1 MSLPLAYP
9 EKENAVIGYLSMN
22 GFAGIEDYARTR
34 PDAFTHPLA
43 SVTFEAAQHLH
54 QVGRTPNTL
63 TIIEAVEGDRELK
76 RDATDAAAEAG
87 LPDWQNYIYG
97 VDTSIAQSFAGG
109 QIVGEYLADISEA
122 AGRRKAADIGRRL
135 AEGEIDR
142 TEAMEALGVI
152 EKGGIG
158 FKPLSLRSP
167 LEILKMEFDPA
178 DLLLANGY
186 LVKGSALTILGQGG
200 LGKSRFALQ
209 LAVCSILGRDFLG
222 WKTSSAEVKWLFIQ
236 TENGCR
242 RLKADLGKMLSG
254 LSKQDLAKLDAN
266 LRLHTIEHDED
277 TFVSLGSETGKA
289 RIHQAIKT
297 FPADVVVFDVL
308 RDFSIGDLNNDAD
321 MAATCAAIGGVV
333 RQGNPHRIPL
343 IVHHATTGRAGI
355 AKASGFDRSS
365 FGRNSKVLLGW
376 TRAQINLAPHGPDS
390 NDVVIV
396 TSGKANDFEEFK
408 PFAVRLN
415 PDSWQYEPAPDID
428 VEEWKESIAGKTAG
442 KKSTATLAH
451 VIERARKAGID
462 GISKTEL
469 VKAIMNETG
478 CGKTKAYDLVDE
490 AEGKKAIHRR
500 KSDDFYVCK

>member
-1 MSLPLAYP
+1 MAAPLSCP
-9 EKENAVIGYLSMN
+9 DKENAVVGYLSMR
-22 GFAGIEDYARTR
+22 GFAGIPRHSR
-34 PDAFTHPLA
+34 PYPEAFTDTLA
-43 SVTFEAAQHLH
+43 ALAYAAAFEIDHRGMAVTAASILEYIEGRRGWLRHAEEEAHTRGLA
-54 QVGRTPNTL
+54 
-63 TIIEAVEGDRELK
+63 DW
-76 RDATDAAAEAG
+76 RDAIITADDSLGFQPDGKAAIEC
-87 LPDWQNYIYG
+87 LEK
-97 VDTSIAQSFAGG
+97 IA
-109 QIVGEYLADISEA
+109 EA
-122 AGRRKAADIGRRL
+122 AGRRKAAEIGRRL
-135 AEGEIDR
+135 TDGEILPS
-142 TEAMEALGVI
+142 EAAEVLGRI
-152 EKGGIG
+152 QNAGLG

-167 LEILKMEFDPA
+167 LEILKMQFDPA
-178 DLLLANGY
+178 DLLLGNGY
-186 LVKGSALTILGQGG
+186 LVKGSPLTILGQGG
-200 LGKSRFALQ
+200 LGKSRFTMQ
-209 LAVCSILGRDFLG
+209 LAVSSILGRDFLG
-222 WKTSSAEVKWLFIQ
+222 WKTSGAEVKWLFLQ

-242 RLKADLGKMLSG
+242 RLKDDLGKMMAG
-254 LSKQDLAKLDAN
+254 LSKTDLAKLDAH

-277 TFVSLGSETGKA
+277 TLVSLGSDLGRERVKQTINA
-289 RIHQAIKT
+289 

-308 RDFSIGDLNNDAD
+308 RDFGIGDLNSDAD

-333 RQGNPHRIPL
+333 RQGNPNRIPL
-343 IVHHATTGRAGI
+343 ILHHATTGRAGI

-390 NDVVIV
+390 NDVVVV

-415 PDSWQYEPAPDID
+415 TDTWHYEPAPDID
-428 VEEWKESIAGKTAG
+428 IEEWKESISGKTVG

>member
-1 MSLPLAYP
+1 MSLQLSYP
-9 EKENAVIGYLSMN
+9 EKESAVIGYLSMR
-22 GFAGIEDYARTR
+22 GFAGIPRQAR
-34 PDAFTHPLA
+34 PYPEAFTDNLA
-43 SVTFEAAQHLH
+43 AIAYASAWELDHRGRAVTAASIIESIE
-54 QVGRTPNTL
+54 GRTDRL
-63 TIIEAVEGDRELK
+63 RHAEEEACTRGLADW
-76 RDATDAAAEAG
+76 RDAILTA
-87 LPDWQNYIYG
+87 
-97 VDTSIAQSFAGG
+97 DTSLGFQPDGKAAIECLEK
-109 QIVGEYLADISEA
+109 ITEA
-122 AGRRKAADIGRRL
+122 AGRRKAAEIYEKGK
-135 AEGEIDR
+135 AGEISVA
-142 TEAMEALGVI
+142 EAMEALGGI
-152 EKGGIG
+152 EKAGHG

-222 WKTSSAEVKWLFIQ
+222 WKTSGAKVKWLFLQ

-242 RLKADLGKMLSG
+242 RLKADLGKMMSG
-254 LSKQDLAKLDAN
+254 LSKAELAKVDAD

-289 RIHQAIKT
+289 RIHQAVKT
-297 FPADVVVFDVL
+297 FPSDVVVFDVL

-321 MAATCAAIGGVV
+321 MAATCGAIGGVV

-428 VEEWKESIAGKTAG
+428 IEEWKESISGKTPG
-442 KKSTATLAH
+442 KKSTATFAH
-451 VIERARKAGID
+451 VVERTRKAAID
-462 GISKTEL
+462 GISKPAL
-469 VKAIMNETG
+469 VKDIMNETG
-478 CGKTKAYDLVDE
+478 CGKTKAYDLVHE
-490 AEGKKAIHRR
+490 AEEKKAIHRR
-500 KSDDFYVCK
+500 KSDEFYVCK

>member
-1 MSLPLAYP
+1 L
-9 EKENAVIGYLSMN
+9 EKI
-22 GFAGIEDYARTR
+22 T
-34 PDAFTHPLA
+34 
-43 SVTFEAAQHLH
+43 
-54 QVGRTPNTL
+54 
-63 TIIEAVEGDRELK
+63 
-76 RDATDAAAEAG
+76 
-87 LPDWQNYIYG
+87 
-97 VDTSIAQSFAGG
+97 
-109 QIVGEYLADISEA
+109 EA
-122 AGRRKAADIGRRL
+122 AGRRKAAEIYDKGK
-135 AEGEIDR
+135 AGEISIA
-142 TEAMEALGVI
+142 EAMEALGGI
-152 EKGGIG
+152 EKAGYG

-222 WKTSSAEVKWLFIQ
+222 WQTSRSQVKWLFLQ

-242 RLKADLGKMLSG
+242 RLKSDLGKMMSG
-254 LSKQDLAKLDAN
+254 LSKAELEKLDAN

-308 RDFSIGDLNNDAD
+308 RDFSIGDLNSDAD
-321 MAATCAAIGGVV
+321 MASTCAAIGGVV

-415 PDSWQYEPAPDID
+415 HDSWQYEPAPDID
-428 VEEWKESIAGKTAG
+428 IEEWKESISGKTAG
-442 KKSTATLAH
+442 KKSTATFAH
-451 VIERARKAGID
+451 VVERTRKAAFD
-462 GISKTEL
+462 GISKPEL
-469 VKAIMNETG
+469 VKAIMSETG
-478 CGKTKAYDLVDE
+478 CGKSKAYDLVHEADE
-490 AEGKKAIHRR
+490 KKAIHRR
-500 KSDDFYVCK
+500 KSDELYVCK

>member
-1 MSLPLAYP
+1 MRSSFSDPKNELA
-9 EKENAVIGYLSMN
+9 VVGYLSMQ
-22 GFAGIEDYARTR
+22 GIAGIPRQDRPHPEAFTDTLAALAYAAAIEIDHQGKAVTGASMLKYIEGRREWLRDAEEEARLQGIPDWRDAIITADSSLGFQ
-34 PDAFTHPLA
+34 PDAK
-43 SVTFEAAQHLH
+43 AA
-54 QVGRTPNTL
+54 
-63 TIIEAVEGDRELK
+63 IEC
-76 RDATDAAAEAG
+76 
-87 LPDWQNYIYG
+87 
-97 VDTSIAQSFAGG
+97 
-109 QIVGEYLADISEA
+109 LADIARASA
-122 AGRRKAADIGRRL
+122 QRKGAEIGRRL
-135 AEGEIDR
+135 QEGEISLE
-142 TEAMEALGVI
+142 EAAEALAAIQSVRN
-152 EKGGIG
+152 G

-167 LEILKMEFDPA
+167 QEILKMEFDPS

-200 LGKSRFALQ
+200 LGKSRFTLQ
-209 LAVCSILGRDFLG
+209 LGISSILGRDFLG
-222 WKTSSAEVKWLFIQ
+222 WPTSGAEVKWLFLQ

-242 RLKADLGKMLSG
+242 RLKSDLGKMMAG
-254 LSKQDLAKLDAN
+254 LSNAEIAKLDAN
-266 LRLHTIEHDED
+266 LRMHTIEHDED
-277 TFVSLGSETGKA
+277 TFVSLGSENGKA
-289 RIHQAIKT
+289 RIQQAIKT

-333 RQGNPHRIPL
+333 RQGNAHRIPL

-428 VEEWKESIAGKTAG
+428 IEEWKESISGKTPG
-442 KKSTATLAH
+442 KRSTATFAH
-451 VIERARKAGID
+451 VVEQTRKIGIE
-462 GISKTEL
+462 GISKSAL
-469 VKAIMNETG
+469 VKAVMKETG
-478 CGKTKAYDLVDE
+478 CGQTKAYELVHE
-490 AEGKKAIHRR
+490 AEEKKAIQRR
-500 KSDDFYVCK
+500 KSDEFYVCK

>member
-1 MSLPLAYP
+1 MSLPFSYP
-9 EKENAVIGYLSMN
+9 EKENAVVGYLSMR
-22 GFAGIEDYARTR
+22 GFDGIPRHSR
-34 PDAFTHPLA
+34 PYPEAFTDKLLA
-43 SVTFEAAQHLH
+43 IAY
-54 QVGRTPNTL
+54 
-63 TIIEAVEGDRELK
+63 
-76 RDATDAAAEAG
+76 AAAWELDHRGQAVTAASILECINRRREWLRQATEEASHRKLTDWKDAIVTADASLG
-87 LPDWQNYIYG
+87 FQPDGKAAIECLEKI
-97 VDTSIAQSFAGG
+97 T
-109 QIVGEYLADISEA
+109 EA
-122 AGRRKAADIGRRL
+122 AGRRKATEIYDKGKA
-135 AEGEIDR
+135 GEISIA
-142 TEAMEALGVI
+142 EAMEALGGI
-152 EKGGIG
+152 EKAGYG

-222 WKTSSAEVKWLFIQ
+222 WQTSRSQVKWLFLQ

-242 RLKADLGKMLSG
+242 RLKSDLGKMMSG
-254 LSKQDLAKLDAN
+254 LSKAELEKLDAN

-277 TFVSLGSETGKA
+277 TFVSLGSETGKS

-297 FPADVVVFDVL
+297 FPSDVVVFDVL
-308 RDFSIGDLNNDAD
+308 RDFSIGDLNSDAD
-321 MAATCAAIGGVV
+321 MASTCAAIGGVV

-415 PDSWQYEPAPDID
+415 HDSWQYEPAPDID
-428 VEEWKESIAGKTAG
+428 IEEWKESISGKTAG
-442 KKSTATLAH
+442 KKSTATFAH
-451 VIERARKAGID
+451 VVERTRKAAFD
-462 GISKTEL
+462 GISKPEL
-469 VKAIMNETG
+469 VKAIMSETG
-478 CGKTKAYDLVDE
+478 CGKSKAYDLVHEADE
-490 AEGKKAIHRR
+490 KKAIHRR
-500 KSDDFYVCK
+500 KSDELYV